1 MSSNILYKYKDKRAF
16 NNNIYHKLMLI
27 KSLQNISKYV
37 KIYDVC
43 DMHKG
48 DIMEE
53 LNIKDVFEF
62 FISKIR
68 MIIFITLIVILI
80 GAIYSMFLKT
90 PVYEANT
97 RLVLTGVAEANK
109 TAVDG
114 GTTLNDVNLNSKL
127 VATYR
132 EIIKSKTIL
141 KDVINTLNLDYTADT
156 LAENISVSTVS
167 DTEMIIITVKSIKP
181 EETAKVANELARV
194 FSEQIKEI
202 YKIENISIIDK
213 AEVPTMPSNI
223 NIVKQVVIYLLIG
236 LVISFGI
243 VFAMFYFDTTLK
255 DASQVERLG
264 LTVLTS
270 IPEKQED
277 GGKRK

>member
-1 MSSNILYKYKDKRAF
+1 MSSNTMYKYKDKRAF
-16 NNNIYHKLMLI
+16 NNKIYHKLMLI

-68 MIIFITLIVILI
+68 MIIFITLIVVLI

-132 EIIKSKTIL
+132 EIIKSKTLL

-167 DTEMIIITVKSIKP
+167 DTEMIIITVKSTKP

-223 NIVKQVVIYLLIG
+223 NIAKQVVIYLLIG